1 MLPSRSVVLA
11 VAVSEECWIRFVEWW
26 VFDSRARAWKLAT
39 WVEFEA
45 VRVMVAGRG
54 EGDSVRVKRI
64 SEGWAGMPK

>member
-1 MLPSRSVVLA
+1 M
-11 VAVSEECWIRFVEWW
+11 RFVEWC

-45 VRVMVAGRG
+45 VSVMVEGRG
-54 EGDSVRVKRI
+54 ECDSVRVKRI